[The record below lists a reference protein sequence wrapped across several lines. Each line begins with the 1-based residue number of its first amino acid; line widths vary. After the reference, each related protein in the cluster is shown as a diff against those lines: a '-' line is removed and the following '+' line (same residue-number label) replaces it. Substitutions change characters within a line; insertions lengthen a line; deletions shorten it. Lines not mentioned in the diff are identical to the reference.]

1 MSVWPNKALLSLQ
14 NSLNNMLKIFFLLF
28 IIYAKVALYK
38 NSLNWTF
45 QAVWAVVFC
54 CYYLLP
60 IISVNKLSS
69 WAPPPPKKWWFSAK
83 LLYCC
88 HPQCWC
94 CSRKSHCVQFLVCQ
108 DWQPPFAC
116 DVRNFRFTPRVQRLN
131 ELEVSL
137 TKTPGVPGFALIK
150 NMKNIQKENMY
161 FRKFLF

>member
-69 WAPPPPKKWWFSAK
+69 WAPPPQEMMIFCQVVYIVAILSVDVALGKVTVSNFLSVRIGSLPSPVTYAISASRLEYK
-83 LLYCC
+83 DLMNLRWVWQRHQVSQDLL
-88 HPQCWC
+88 
-94 CSRKSHCVQFLVCQ
+94 
-108 DWQPPFAC
+108 
-116 DVRNFRFTPRVQRLN
+116 
-131 ELEVSL
+131 
-137 TKTPGVPGFALIK
+137 
-150 NMKNIQKENMY
+150 
-161 FRKFLF
+161 